1 MSEQNLSDKFFN
13 SEESGVPVPPVE
25 QGWSAMQHM
34 LDKAMP
40 VHMPSSPTAPK
51 PTPKPGV
58 SAVIKGLVKGALISG
73 TAVTVSVSSWWLY
86 KQYQQTKEPHPALVQ
101 PAVDRPVADS
111 IQLTRDSSYSAIP
124 SSLADSSHLTDEL
137 FTVNPAQDSEQR
149 TMPDHKAQSSN
160 ITEGQSQM
168 ATGAGRRAQVAQG
181 TPDSKNDQ
189 AASTPG
195 KQDAHIV
202 KGQSGTATGAG
213 RHAQLAQGTPDSK
226 DDRTASDGT
235 LKTNKT
241 TGTEAAFGR
250 NAASQ
255 QASTHIKKQSAGNTG
270 RLSRPITQVP
280 VTASNGSRQTPA
292 GLSSHQPPA
301 SNDPVIPSTG
311 QRTPRAGSPQLPGA
325 GKPPAASGANG
336 DAKQSAF
343 AGNDSRNKPAK
354 PKTMG
359 SIDDGQTTDIPVQ
372 KDTRQS
378 AFAADYSR
386 KKAAKPKV
394 TATSNDALT
403 TDRPAQKDT
412 RQPAFAAEYPR
423 KKAAKPKV
431 TASSDDAPATDIPA
445 QKDHLLPSDNN
456 RTTSDPSVPA
466 TANRWL
472 LEPVKQPDQSRNIRL
487 LHNNKDRNT
496 IPTAAVTRHKRDIRS
511 AWNIYGQLPLA
522 IPLEGSTYYFTG
534 PDGKKQYWR
543 LLIPSLRIE
552 RAIGQVA
559 LSVDVMPSIN
569 TILPS
574 NEHHSRRAGSSFP
587 QYDTIRYVVKQYGTG
602 LTLQAHYFLTS
613 HLKISAGAQLSL
625 LGKATVSQTL
635 ADTLN
640 KREPILLRA
649 ATKPET
655 DSLVR
660 SRISGLFEVYYEF
673 GKWQTGVRTIIPF
686 TNTGLQKNW
695 PVKTPVQVELLF
707 RRRLFTR

>member
-40 VHMPSSPTAPK
+40 VHTPSSPTAPK

-86 KQYQQTKEPHPALVQ
+86 KKYQQTKDTHPTLVQ
-101 PAVDRPVADS
+101 PALDRPVADS

-137 FTVNPAQDSEQR
+137 LAVNPAQDSEQR
-149 TMPDHKAQSSN
+149 TVPDHKAQSTN
-160 ITEGQSQM
+160 TTEGQSQM
-168 ATGAGRRAQVAQG
+168 ATDAGRRAQVAQG
-181 TPDSKNDQ
+181 APDSKNDQ
-189 AASTPG
+189 AAST
-195 KQDAHIV
+195 
-202 KGQSGTATGAG
+202 
-213 RHAQLAQGTPDSK
+213 R
-226 DDRTASDGT
+226 RT
-235 LKTNKT
+235 
-241 TGTEAAFGR
+241 
-250 NAASQ
+250 
-255 QASTHIKKQSAGNTG
+255 QSAGNTG

-280 VTASNGSRQTPA
+280 VTASNGGRQTPA

-336 DAKQSAF
+336 NGKQSAF
-343 AGNDSRNKPAK
+343 AGNNPRNKPAK

-359 SIDDGQTTDIPVQ
+359 STYDRQTTNTPAQ

-378 AFAADYSR
+378 ALAADYPG
-386 KKAAKPKV
+386 KKVAKPKA
-394 TATSNDALT
+394 TATSNDAL
-403 TDRPAQKDT
+403 AI
-412 RQPAFAAEYPR
+412 
-423 KKAAKPKV
+423 
-431 TASSDDAPATDIPA
+431 DIPA
-445 QKDHLLPSDNN
+445 QKDHLLPSDRN

-466 TANRWL
+466 TANRWF

-496 IPTAAVTRHKRDIRS
+496 IPTAAVTRHKREIHS
-511 AWNIYGQLPLA
+511 AWNIYGQLPVA
-522 IPLEGSTYYFTG
+522 VPLEGSTYYFTG

-559 LSVDVMPSIN
+559 LSADVMPYIN

-574 NEHHSRRAGSSFP
+574 NEYHSRRAGSSFP
-587 QYDTIRYVVKQYGTG
+587 QYDTIRSVVKQHGTG
-602 LTLQAHYFLTS
+602 FTLQAHYFLTS
-613 HLKISAGAQLSL
+613 HLKISAGAQLSI

-640 KREPILLRA
+640 KRDAILLRA

-655 DSLVR
+655 DSLVH